1 MFIAPSLTRIRCDGS
16 IVRAIAR
23 RCYENSGKQR
33 KNSGRSRCFIDPR
46 TARGPGF
53 LPRTRYRALIIFR
66 QKQQKQREPQSA
78 AHLCILG
85 DAADRRRMPVSRRLK
100 AAVAQLGPIHLA
112 DSRASVVKRLMAM
125 MREAHASGARFVVF
139 PELALTTF
147 FPRWW
152 MTDQAE
158 IDRFFE
164 RDMPNAETRPLFELA
179 KELGVGFYLGYAELT
194 REKGELHRYNTSILV
209 ERDGRI
215 IGRYRKI
222 HLPGHFEHLPT
233 APFQHLEKRY
243 FDVGNEGFRVWRA
256 FDAVVGMCICN
267 DRRWPETWRVMGL
280 QGVEIVALGY
290 NTPIENIHHREPE
303 HLRMFHHLLSL
314 QAGAYQNAAWV
325 LAAAKC
331 GAEDGFAMIGG
342 SAIVAPTGEI
352 AARALSEEDEVIAVD
367 LNLELG
373 DYLRRTVFN
382 FEKHRRV
389 EHYGLITERTGART
403 EA

>member
-1 MFIAPSLTRIRCDGS
+1 M
-16 IVRAIAR
+16 AR
-23 RCYENSGKQR
+23 RLN
-33 KNSGRSRCFIDPR
+33 
-46 TARGPGF
+46 
-53 LPRTRYRALIIFR
+53 
-66 QKQQKQREPQSA
+66 
-78 AHLCILG
+78 
-85 DAADRRRMPVSRRLK
+85 

-112 DSRASVVKRLMAM
+112 DSRAAVVKRLLALL
-125 MREAHASGARFVVF
+125 REAHGRGARFVVF

-152 MTDQAE
+152 MTDQDE

-164 RDMPNAETRPLFELA
+164 REMPNAEIRPLFDLA
-179 KELGVGFYLGYAELT
+179 KELGIGFYLGYAELT
-194 REKGELHRYNTSILV
+194 QERGQMRHYNTSILV

-215 IGRYRKI
+215 VGRYRKI
-222 HLPGHFEHLPT
+222 HLPGHSEHLPK

-243 FDVGNEGFRVWRA
+243 FDVGNEGFKVWRA
-256 FDAVVGMCICN
+256 CDAVVGMCICN
-267 DRRWPETWRVMGL
+267 DRRWPETYRVMGL

-290 NTPIENIHHREPE
+290 NTPTLNIHHREPE

-352 AARALSEEDEVIAVD
+352 AAQALSEEDEVIAAD
-367 LNLELG
+367 LDLDLG
-373 DYLRRTVFN
+373 EYLRRTVFN
-382 FEKHRRV
+382 FDKHRRV
-389 EHYGLITERTGART
+389 EHYALITERTGAKT
-403 EA
+403 EV

>member
-1 MFIAPSLTRIRCDGS
+1 MP
-16 IVRAIAR
+16 
-23 RCYENSGKQR
+23 R
-33 KNSGRSRCFIDPR
+33 KLN
-46 TARGPGF
+46 
-53 LPRTRYRALIIFR
+53 
-66 QKQQKQREPQSA
+66 
-78 AHLCILG
+78 
-85 DAADRRRMPVSRRLK
+85 

-112 DSRASVVKRLMAM
+112 DSRGSVVQRLMAM
-125 MREAHASGARFVVF
+125 MCEAHGRGARFVVF

-164 RDMPNAETRPLFELA
+164 REMPNAETQPLFDLA
-179 KELGVGFYLGYAELT
+179 KELRVGFYLGYAELT
-194 REKGELHRYNTSILV
+194 QERGEARHYNTAILA

-215 IGRYRKI
+215 VGRYRKI
-222 HLPGHFEHLPT
+222 HLPGHFEHLPG

-243 FDVGNEGFRVWRA
+243 FDIGNEGFRVWRA
-256 FDAVVGMCICN
+256 YNAVVGMCICN
-267 DRRWPETWRVMGL
+267 DRRWPETYRVMGL

-290 NTPIENIHHREPE
+290 NTPSLNIHHREPE
-303 HLRMFHHLLSL
+303 HLRMFHHLLSV

-352 AARALSEEDEVIAVD
+352 AAQALSEDDEVIAVD
-367 LNLELG
+367 LDLDLG
-373 DYLRRTVFN
+373 EYLRRTVFN
-382 FEKHRRV
+382 FERHRRT
-389 EHYGLITERTGART
+389 EHYGLITERTGAKT
-403 EA
+403 EV

>member
-1 MFIAPSLTRIRCDGS
+1 
-16 IVRAIAR
+16 
-23 RCYENSGKQR
+23 
-33 KNSGRSRCFIDPR
+33 
-46 TARGPGF
+46 
-53 LPRTRYRALIIFR
+53 
-66 QKQQKQREPQSA
+66 
-78 AHLCILG
+78 
-85 DAADRRRMPVSRRLK
+85 
-100 AAVAQLGPIHLA
+100 
-112 DSRASVVKRLMAM
+112 
-125 MREAHASGARFVVF
+125 VF

-164 RDMPNAETRPLFELA
+164 REMPNAETRPLFDLA

-194 REKGELHRYNTSILV
+194 QEKGEPRHYNTAILV

-215 IGRYRKI
+215 VGRYRKI
-222 HLPGHFEHLPT
+222 HLPGHSEHLPE

-243 FDVGNEGFRVWRA
+243 FDVGNEGFRVWRVY
-256 FDAVVGMCICN
+256 DSVVGMCICN
-267 DRRWPETWRVMGL
+267 DRRWPETYRVMGL

-290 NTPIENIHHREPE
+290 NTPTLNIHHREPE

-331 GAEDGFAMIGG
+331 GGEDGFAMIGG

-352 AARALSEEDEVIAVD
+352 AAQALSEDDEVIAVNLD
-367 LNLELG
+367 LELG
-373 DYLRRTVFN
+373 EYLRRTVFN
-382 FEKHRRV
+382 FEKHRRT
-389 EHYGLITERTGART
+389 EHYSLITERTGAKT
-403 EA
+403 EV